1 MQLTFFRSIHL
12 SNKDTIFK
20 MIQVLRSNFQN
31 KVDPKFNQIA
41 YYRDRLSNAKINL
54 MAPNQFTFKNPYM
67 HYNDNTVRNSSNV

>member
-41 YYRDRLSNAKINL
+41 YYRDRLSNAKIN
-54 MAPNQFTFKNPYM
+54 
-67 HYNDNTVRNSSNV
+67 